1 MVCIKLQSRKSI
13 WIITSVPIS
22 DIWDVHLIHM
32 MIVTSLPVL
41 IVVMELLFLGVNQKW
56 GDFFAFGGA
65 WRLSSEKFMSSISYL
80 DDLKL
85 KLSWGKNGNQ
95 GLDP

>member
-1 MVCIKLQSRKSI
+1 MGLIK
-13 WIITSVPIS
+13 V
-22 DIWDVHLIHM
+22 
-32 MIVTSLPVL
+32 
-41 IVVMELLFLGVNQKW
+41 

-95 GLDP
+95 GLILMEHCRLLTMVLLVVFAMSLGAAILSMD